1 MSNNLTGLTVSNT
14 YGRLVQIVSGLYYDG
29 FGNLLDLGG
38 TFSMGPKGP
47 TGSDGVQG
55 PTGATGPQGETGA
68 TGPQGVTGPT
78 GANGTDGVS
87 VSYYKYN
94 ASTNT
99 QAEPPTD
106 HQIIWN
112 NTTQIN
118 STILYI
124 DHLTRDNID
133 IDVFLA
139 LITTGDNLI
148 IQDENN
154 SDNYQKWLVSG
165 TSTITPND
173 YISVPVTYVEGGYS
187 FSNGDDIIL
196 VPLSIGIQ
204 GPQGPTGSQ
213 GPTGNF
219 SVGFEYT
226 IGVFSATN
234 SLVSGTI
241 NFSATSSFSSGTL
254 YVNTNDINGTS
265 LSTYFNSIASAGSF
279 LNRGTLMLSK
289 KGETNTFAVYNITT
303 ISNQTTHRNFTA
315 TYLSGNGTFAQGD
328 SIIFSFV
335 RSGPQGPQGNQ
346 GNQGIQG
353 IQGTQGPQGN
363 QGIQGIQGIQGP
375 AGQTGATGPAG
386 SGSSFTYNKTL
397 FVDPNGDNGGAQLGR
412 TDLPWRTIQGAIGYC
427 DTNNLRGY
435 TIWVFPGEY
444 IEDKPWNFTNR
455 NNNLTIKLNGGV
467 SVIFSFSRDS
477 NEWAILGNSNFSIVG
492 DERSIY
498 NSSNYGVL
506 VSGDLPNASIT
517 YITSDS
523 EVPPP
528 VTLILI
534 TATKSSKQCKI
545 SNVSLLANENR
556 NVFKMSDADETL
568 IHITNTYMYSLE
580 NNILL
585 TGGCLT
591 PKISIIN
598 SILVNG
604 QTEGN
609 QFANINTLENF
620 GEYPEVDY
628 FNGIWN
634 FENVRFVNQVENAD
648 QKAHILSNN
657 LNEINAMY
665 VTLSN
670 CKFYSN
676 GYETL
681 YIWYEV
687 GENSNNVLE
696 IVGTSIGNSKKP
708 FYQSNGAGL
717 TILGNPDFIQT
728 PFDIIDP
735 TLIGI

>member
-1 MSNNLTGLTVSNT
+1 MSNNLTGVTVSST
-14 YGRLVQIVSGLYYDG
+14 YGRLVQIVGGLYYDG

-38 TFSMGPKGP
+38 GTSSMGPSYYVLPQPGP
-47 TGSDGVQG
+47 TGSF
-55 PTGATGPQGETGA
+55 
-68 TGPQGVTGPT
+68 
-78 GANGTDGVS
+78 N
-87 VSYYKYN
+87 
-94 ASTNT
+94 
-99 QAEPPTD
+99 
-106 HQIIWN
+106 
-112 NTTQIN
+112 
-118 STILYI
+118 
-124 DHLTRDNID
+124 
-133 IDVFLA
+133 
-139 LITTGDNLI
+139 
-148 IQDENN
+148 
-154 SDNYQKWLVSG
+154 
-165 TSTITPND
+165 
-173 YISVPVTYVEGGYS
+173 
-187 FSNGDDIIL
+187 NGDGWYDTTL
-196 VPLSIGIQ
+196 GIEYVWIDDGNSSQWISTAIPGQQ
-204 GPQGPTGSQ
+204 GTA
-213 GPTGNF
+213 GNF
-219 SVGFEYT
+219 SVGFEYLV
-226 IGVFSATN
+226 GVFSATN

-265 LSTYFNSIASAGSF
+265 LATYFNSIVSAGSIAS
-279 LNRGTLMLSK
+279 RGTLMLSK

-315 TYLSGNGTFAQGD
+315 AYLSGNGTFAQGD

-335 RSGPQGPQGNQ
+335 RSG
-346 GNQGIQG
+346 
-353 IQGTQGPQGN
+353 TQGPQGN
-363 QGIQGIQGIQGP
+363 QGIQGIQGIQGTQGP
-375 AGQTGATGPAG
+375 AGQNGSSGTSGTSGANGTSGTSGTSASG
-386 SGSSFTYNKTL
+386 GSSFTYNKTL

-412 TDLPWRTIQGAIGYC
+412 TDLPWQTIEGAIGYC
-427 DTNNLRGY
+427 DNNNLRGY

-455 NNNLTIKLNGGV
+455 NNNLTVKLNGGV
-467 SVIFSFSRDS
+467 SVIFSFSRTIS
-477 NEWAILGNSNFSIVG
+477 EWAILGNSNFSIVG

-523 EVPPP
+523 EVTPP

-556 NVFKMSDADETL
+556 NIFKMSDADETL

-598 SILVNG
+598 SILVTG
-604 QTEGN
+604 QTEGR

-620 GEYPEVDY
+620 DEYPEVDY

-634 FENVRFVNQVENAD
+634 FENVRFVNYNGQGRDAD

-657 LNEINAMY
+657 LDEKDAMY

-670 CKFYSN
+670 CKFYCN
-676 GYETL
+676 EIDTL
-681 YIWYEV
+681 FIWFEV
-687 GENSNNVLE
+687 GSIENNKLE
-696 IVGTSIGNSKKP
+696 IVGTSIGNSRNL
-708 FYQSNGAGL
+708 YDSNGAGL
-717 TILGNPDFIQT
+717 TILGLSAFIQN
-728 PFDIIDP
+728 PFEIIDP

>member
-1 MSNNLTGLTVSNT
+1 MSNNLTGVTVSSA
-14 YGRLVQIVSGLYYDG
+14 YGRLVQIVGGLYYDG

-38 TFSMGPKGP
+38 GTSSMGPQGP
-47 TGSDGVQG
+47 TGS
-55 PTGATGPQGETGA
+55 
-68 TGPQGVTGPT
+68 
-78 GANGTDGVS
+78 DGVS

-112 NTTQIN
+112 NATQIN

-213 GPTGNF
+213 GATGATGPAGNF
-219 SVGFEYT
+219 SVGFEYLV
-226 IGVFSATN
+226 GVFSATN
-234 SLVSGTI
+234 SLVSGNI

-265 LSTYFNSIASAGSF
+265 LATYFNSIASAGSIA
-279 LNRGTLMLSK
+279 NRGTLMLSK
-289 KGETNTFAVYNITT
+289 KGETNTFAVYNITI
-303 ISNQTTHRNFTA
+303 ISNQTTHRNFSA
-315 TYLSGNGTFAQGD
+315 TYLDGNGTFVQGD

-335 RSGPQGPQGNQ
+335 RSG
-346 GNQGIQG
+346 IQG
-353 IQGTQGPQGN
+353 SQGN
-363 QGIQGIQGIQGP
+363 QGIQGIQGIQGTQGP
-375 AGQTGATGPAG
+375 AGQNGSSGTSGANGTSGTSGTSASG
-386 SGSSFTYNKTL
+386 GSSFTYNKTL
-397 FVDPNGDNGGAQLGR
+397 FVDPNGNNEGAQLGR
-412 TDLPWRTIQGAIGYC
+412 IDLPWQTIEGAIVYC
-427 DTNNLRGY
+427 DDNNLQGY

-444 IEDKPWNFTNR
+444 IEDKPWEFNNR

-477 NEWAILGNSNFSIVG
+477 ISEWAILGNGNFSIVG

-523 EVPPP
+523 EATPP

-545 SNVSLLANENR
+545 SNVSLLANENA

-598 SILVNG
+598 SILVTG

-609 QFANINTLENF
+609 QFANINTVDNF
-620 GEYPEVDY
+620 NEYPEVDY

-634 FENVRFVNQVENAD
+634 FENVRFVNYYDPEIVPTE
-648 QKAHILSNN
+648 KAHIISNN
-657 LNEINAMY
+657 LNERNSMY

-676 GYETL
+676 DYDTL
-681 YIWYEV
+681 YIWYET
-687 GENSNNVLE
+687 GTNSVRKNILE
-696 IVGTSIGNSKKP
+696 IVGTSLGNSKAL
-708 FYQSNGAGL
+708 YGSGGATL
-717 TILGNPDFIQT
+717 TILGNSAFIQT
-728 PFDIIDP
+728 PFEIIDP